1 MLLRSSST
9 PILNS
14 WLPNSTGSSPEPENL
29 PQLTRT
35 RSVTLTNVEDSSSPG
50 RSVAAQSLR
59 DSDLINDSDTSKKV
73 KGRIKLSW
81 TPRPVKLKE
90 KDDEMRR
97 LLSSSGL
104 GDSAA
109 AAEEE
114 GCLVVAEKEEKKKKK
129 KKERVLQT
137 LVGGGGGSVVG
148 GGRGFI
154 GGDGSGFGSNSHD
167 SNSWRGPDG
176 TDAYYRKMIEAN
188 PGNDLLLSNYAKFLK
203 EVNNILTNFNNQRY
217 FKISIVWS
225 FIFFVGILNRLREI
239 YLRLKSTLGE
249 QSWLIQQMGLHF
261 HFMLI

>member
-14 WLPNSTGSSPEPENL
+14 WIPNSTGSSPEPENL

-35 RSVTLTNVEDSSSPG
+35 RSVTLISAEDSPG
-50 RSVAAQSLR
+50 RSVAARSLR
-59 DSDLINDSDTSKKV
+59 DSDLNDSETLKKV
-73 KGRIKLSW
+73 KGRIKCCG

-90 KDDEMRR
+90 KEKKENEMQR

-104 GDSAA
+104 GASRV

-114 GCLVVAEKEEKKKKK
+114 GCLAVVEEE
-129 KKERVLQT
+129 ERVLQT
-137 LVGGGGGSVVG
+137 SVAGGGGSVVG

-154 GGDGSGFGSNSHD
+154 GGDGSGSGSNSHD

-188 PGNDLLLSNYAKFLK
+188 PGNALLLSNYAKFLK
-203 EVNNILTNFNNQRY
+203 EIKGDLAKAEEYCGRAILANPADGTALSLYADLIWQSHKDASRAETY
-217 FKISIVWS
+217 FDQAVKTEPDDW
-225 FIFFVGILNRLREI
+225 
-239 YLRLKSTLGE
+239 
-249 QSWLIQQMGLHF
+249 
-261 HFMLI
+261 